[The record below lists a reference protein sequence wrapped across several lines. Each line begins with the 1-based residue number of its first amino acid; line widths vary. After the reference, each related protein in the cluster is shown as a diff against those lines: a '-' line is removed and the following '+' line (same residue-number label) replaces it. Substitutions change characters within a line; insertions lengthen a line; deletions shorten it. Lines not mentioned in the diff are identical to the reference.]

1 MKAKKPDPISRGFRQ
16 DFPQFVE
23 RAKALGVRIT
33 LSPGK
38 RDGRARV
45 YWLDGYRQL
54 TGYAINK
61 DGGAFTIEDAAQ
73 NIAKALTEIEEGR
86 RAIASMTVPERFAAV
101 MAEFRKMVP
110 QSRMI
115 GEVRLPCG
123 DTGHCFFMADYSG
136 GVSLHEVGEVARA
149 KIAWNRTETP
159 EARMAQFCDA
169 LEADFRAKHGAK
181 PEGQA

>member
-61 DGGAFTIEDAAQ
+61 PSDIISIL
-73 NIAKALTEIEEGR
+73 NILEQGDILFIDEIHRLKPNIEEVLY
-86 RAIASMTVPERFAAV
+86 IAMEDFVIDMVMPE
-101 MAEFRKMVP
+101 
-110 QSRMI
+110 
-115 GEVRLPCG
+115 
-123 DTGHCFFMADYSG
+123 
-136 GVSLHEVGEVARA
+136 
-149 KIAWNRTETP
+149 
-159 EARMAQFCDA
+159 
-169 LEADFRAKHGAK
+169 
-181 PEGQA
+181 